1 MATNKLRLPLSATAG
16 CFAPLFETDV
26 ARAVAAIT
34 AQPSRPEFAGVV
46 FNLTGPTSFTGDEL
60 AAVAANSTGNHRIT
74 FADIT
79 PAATAT
85 VLDAAGANL
94 TQSEIRLIV
103 GLVTLQ
109 TTGCGRFPSPDL
121 TKLTGA
127 PGTEISV
134 FFAANKIAFGG
145 CPRPTPPPHPT
156 TTTTT
161 PVSAAPAANAQ
172 RSVTCWG
179 ALVFPFRLQTNAPRL
194 NYAGVFGKSEV
205 YFTMSRT
212 STCEAQAAG
221 ALTCLSLLNGVTA

>member
-1 MATNKLRLPLSATAG
+1 MNIPGPRFWAFQCWPKASKKSVVAPAVQDHLILKNCVCYIRVVDPPIPLPPRSLSLSLSLQAVATNKLRLPLSATAG

-145 CPRPTPPPHPT
+145 
-156 TTTTT
+156 
-161 PVSAAPAANAQ
+161 
-172 RSVTCWG
+172 
-179 ALVFPFRLQTNAPRL
+179 
-194 NYAGVFGKSEV
+194 
-205 YFTMSRT
+205 
-212 STCEAQAAG
+212 
-221 ALTCLSLLNGVTA
+221 